1 MSEATDPKA
10 WVAKAEEDYV
20 LARSALRHKKPLTSG
35 ASFHA
40 QQCAEKYLKAALVA
54 RGHGFPK
61 THDLLVLHGLCA
73 RAAIVVPI
81 DIKQLNRLSTYAVLT
96 RYPGGEPTSDEA
108 REALE
113 TAQAVRRF
121 MRRTLGIK

>member
-1 MSEATDPKA
+1 MSEVTDPKA

-20 LARSALRHKKPLTSG
+20 LAR
-35 ASFHA
+35 
-40 QQCAEKYLKAALVA
+40 
-54 RGHGFPK
+54 
-61 THDLLVLHGLCA
+61 
-73 RAAIVVPI
+73 
-81 DIKQLNRLSTYAVLT
+81 N
-96 RYPGGEPTSDEA
+96 PGGEPTSDEA